1 MYSITSDISG
11 SVVLSH
17 EIHTAAEIVM
27 EIFEIQDLYIKIL
40 SMLISFGFGFR
51 SFLLISKRIRMNIR

>member
-17 EIHTAAEIVM
+17 ERHTAEIVM